1 MQQNKEYVG
10 IDVSKERLDMVVYPT
25 GEARSFGNDNT
36 GITKATTWLKQ
47 VNPAIIVMEATG
59 GMEVSLYIALQ
70 EVKLPVAVINPRQ
83 IRDFARSM
91 GILAKTDKVDAKVLA
106 RYAATIQPEP
116 RPLPDE
122 EARQLN
128 ALVTRRC
135 QLVGMITA
143 ENNRAAITR
152 DKTMKQRIHA
162 HIDWLKQELA
172 GIDKDIS
179 QMIKGNPVWHA
190 KDELLQSVP
199 GVGPVLSATLIAELS
214 ELGALNRKR
223 IAALVGVAPFNRDS
237 GKHRGERSIWGG
249 RCRVRQPLYMATLSA
264 VRFNP
269 VITIFYERLLANGKE
284 KKVAL
289 TACMHKLLT
298 ILNAMLKHNSYWSYN
313 SAIFNNNTC
322 ILNAKTVA

>member
-1 MQQNKEYVG
+1 MQKNKEYVG
-10 IDVSKERLDMVVYPT
+10 IDVSKERLDAVVYST
-25 GEARSFGNDNT
+25 GEARSFGNDDA

-47 VNPAIIVMEATG
+47 VTSAIIVMEATG

-70 EVKLPVAVINPRQ
+70 KVKLPVAVINPRQ

-122 EARQLN
+122 EALQLN
-128 ALVTRRC
+128 TLVTRRC
-135 QLVGMITA
+135 QLVEMITA
-143 ENNRAAITR
+143 ESNRAAITR

-172 GIDKDIS
+172 DIDKGIS
-179 QMIKGNPVWHA
+179 QMIKENPEWHA
-190 KDELLQSVP
+190 KDKLLQSVP

-214 ELGALNRKR
+214 ELGTLNRKK

-269 VITIFYERLLANGKE
+269 TIMIFYERLLANGKE

-313 SAIFNNNTC
+313 SAIFNNTC